1 MNTEGHKVCD
11 FLEGF
16 LTLGGSWY
24 GQPFEVLPF
33 QREFINDMY
42 LLDDEGKRLR
52 RTYLLGWPRKTS
64 KSQTAAAL
72 ALYHLVAACLGHT
85 LT

>member
-16 LTLGGSWY
+16 LTLGGSHY
-24 GQPFEVLPF
+24 GSPFEVLPF

-52 RTYLLGWPRKTS
+52 RT
-64 KSQTAAAL
+64 
-72 ALYHLVAACLGHT
+72 
-85 LT
+85 